1 MELRKILVY
10 LWHRTNTECTL
21 DHTLFQVTK
30 LSTVFS
36 FDFIFFGQPQL
47 FSWHDVLIQTS
58 ACSVTDQKC
67 IQDTAIDV

>member
-1 MELRKILVY
+1 M
-10 LWHRTNTECTL
+10 ECTL
-21 DHTLFQVTK
+21 DHTLFQLTK

-47 FSWHDVLIQTS
+47 FLWHDVLIQTN
-58 ACSVTDQKC
+58 ACSVKDQKC